1 MTVKVCVRLT
11 LALSR
16 LIIVYCPLPP
26 PFIYKFTTVFTTNIH
41 IFIKLTSLTFFFLFI
56 PTLAL
61 ILLGISILFSP
72 HNPHQEKNSA
82 FECVF
87 RSFLDKIYKIK
98 LHQVTFGF
106 IIVTLVSL
114 IKYSFSIYSSD
125 LSGNILIGL
134 LCFISRLLFIDSLKD
149 VFNNLEINLD
159 LKQFI
164 WGYQSLDGG
173 VNNNTLSK
181 NTIITNKLYMDN
193 NNGTQSS
200 SGNTTRQD
208 TRPNRIYNTVPQP
221 LTFNDGRIE
230 TYHDGGIITTQ
241 YPDGRITHRTHNDGI
256 QSSSS
261 NTTQEDRRYNTRSA
275 QNNTIQV
282 NTASGSR
289 IVRMNT
295 IVSRAPDIAVPNDP
309 PVVGTNTIRSPD
321 LRATFALP
329 NDPPVVGTNTIRSP
343 DLRGT
348 FTEAFDQT
356 DPQVQQTADRMWQII
371 RERQVRVQED
381 PNLYSR
387 NIEELR
393 EEREI
398 REQAEKAERD
408 AEEAI
413 NQAARAQ
420 LRKEE
425 KAAEIAAK
433 IAAEKAAHAA
443 QEAARSAAI
452 QAAVYQAAED
462 PVERQRIVERTL
474 QRYGLGK
481 GR

>member
-1 MTVKVCVRLT
+1 M
-11 LALSR
+11 
-16 LIIVYCPLPP
+16 
-26 PFIYKFTTVFTTNIH
+26 
-41 IFIKLTSLTFFFLFI
+41 TSLTFFSLFI
-56 PTLAL
+56 LTLAL
-61 ILLGISILFSP
+61 ILLGIYILLSP
-72 HNPHQEKNSA
+72 HNPHQEKRSA

-87 RSFLDKIYKIK
+87 RSFLDRIYKIK
-98 LHQVTFGF
+98 LHQVIFGF

-114 IKYSFSIYSSD
+114 IKYYFSIYSSD

-149 VFNNLEINLD
+149 IFNNLEINLD

-173 VNNNTLSK
+173 DNNITLSK

-193 NNGTQSS
+193 SNNGTQSS
-200 SGNTTRQD
+200 SGNTTGQD
-208 TRPNRIYNTVPQP
+208 TRPNRLYNTVPLP
-221 LTFNDGRIE
+221 LTFSDGRID
-230 TYHDGGIITTQ
+230 TYHDGGIITTL

-261 NTTQEDRRYNTRSA
+261 NTTQEDRRYNT
-275 QNNTIQV
+275 
-282 NTASGSR
+282 
-289 IVRMNT
+289 
-295 IVSRAPDIAVPNDP
+295 IVSREPVIAIPSGAH
-309 PVVGTNTIRSPD
+309 VVGTNTILSSE
-321 LRATFALP
+321 LRATLP
-329 NDPPVVGTNTIRSP
+329 IPNSPLVSSDLTATLPIPDGPLVVGTNTNLSP
-343 DLRGT
+343 ELRAT
-348 FTEAFDQT
+348 FTEAFDRM
-356 DPQVQQTADRMWQII
+356 DPQVQQMIIHNQVRFQGNPREGRMLQNIRERQIRERQVRVQRDLIEGRALQII

-381 PNLYSR
+381 PNFYSR

-393 EEREI
+393 QEREI
-398 REQAEKAERD
+398 REQVEKAELD

-425 KAAEIAAK
+425 KAAEKAAK

-443 QEAARSAAI
+443 QDAARSAAI

-462 PVERQRIVERTL
+462 PAERQRIVERTL